1 MLLLAA
7 LFAVLQLANV
17 TGRDTPDTKN
27 YLSYAL
33 SLSGEGKRGAAAGAI
48 EHYCASRASSAK
60 RAQSVHVVHFHRAD
74 PTARVTAGCRE
85 REWRNVE
92 RRLRAGQTGGHT
104 VPFMPERFMRIFEVR
119 PGYPAF
125 LVPFVTALGV
135 TWGVWT
141 ASVLVAAAGGVLV
154 FLILRTLAVS
164 APLALTGQALYY
176 VLPCGTVAMR
186 PMTEGLLMALTL
198 TVVWGCAL
206 VLRERPQRWG
216 YWLVAGSLALLFTVK
231 HSQALFLGGCLAAAG
246 TAIALRRAR
255 RGEGWG
261 WGVGWGESWGA
272 SRGGGRGARRG
283 EDPGENPGGDRGE
296 NRGENRGE
304 SQDAR
309 WGESQ
314 DARWG
319 GDRNARRSGERD
331 SAEVVLRLAGIGLGA
346 ALATVLLAR
355 LLHYPSESESLQDLL
370 AHHFA
375 RPDRQRPWPEFL
387 QLQGNFWTEWSRR
400 QLREP
405 LFVAALAAGACGAL
419 RRPAFGAFL
428 VAAAATGIL
437 TQAGHPDI
445 NIWGG
450 RLIVLAWL
458 LPVVGLP
465 LLLEPVVRGRVPLP
479 AQGHADRAVRTTS

>member
-1 MLLLAA
+1 MLLLAL
-7 LFAVLQLANV
+7 LFALLQLADV

-33 SLSGEGKRGAAAGAI
+33 SLSGEDKRGAAAGAI

-60 RAQSVHVVHFHRAD
+60 RAQSVHVVRFHRAD
-74 PTARVTAGCRE
+74 PTARVTAECRA

-104 VPFMPERFMRIFEVR
+104 VPFMPERFMRIFEAR

-125 LVPFVTALGV
+125 LVPFVTVLGV

-154 FLILRTLAVS
+154 FLILRTLTLPV
-164 APLALTGQALYY
+164 PLALTGQALYY
-176 VLPCGTVAMR
+176 VLPCGAVAMR

-198 TVVWGCAL
+198 AAVWGCAL
-206 VLRERPQRWG
+206 VSRAVPERRG
-216 YWLVAGSLALLFTVK
+216 YWLVGGSLALLFTVK
-231 HSQALFLGGCLAAAG
+231 HSQALFLGGCLAVAGAAV
-246 TAIALRRAR
+246 ALRRVR
-255 RGEGWG
+255 RGE
-261 WGVGWGESWGA
+261 A
-272 SRGGGRGARRG
+272 PGRG
-283 EDPGENPGGDRGE
+283 
-296 NRGENRGE
+296 
-304 SQDAR
+304 
-309 WGESQ
+309 
-314 DARWG
+314 
-319 GDRNARRSGERD
+319 
-331 SAEVVLRLAGIGLGA
+331 VLRLAGVGLCA
-346 ALATVLLAR
+346 ALATVVLAR

-370 AHHFA
+370 ADHFA
-375 RPDRQRPWPEFL
+375 RPDRERPWPEFF

-405 LFVAALAAGACGAL
+405 LFVAALAAGAWGAL
-419 RRPAFGAFL
+419 RRPASGAFL
-428 VAAAATGIL
+428 IAAAATGIL

-465 LLLEPVVRGRVPLP
+465 LLLEPVVRGRAAVP
-479 AQGHADRAVRTTS
+479 AQGQVGRAAPAAN